1 MKILSPIE
9 LSIVT
14 YTASTTLIKTDA
26 GKLLIM
32 NVSSANTVTVPLN
45 SSVNLPVGTQISIIQ
60 TGSGQTSFV
69 AISGVTINSDT
80 SKLKISTQYSGATL
94 IKTATNTWSLI
105 GNLSA

>member
-9 LSIVT
+9 LNIVT
-14 YTASTTLIKTDA
+14 YTASITLAKIDG
-26 GKLLIM
+26 GKLILM
-32 NVSSANTVTVPLN
+32 NVSSANTITVPLN
-45 SSVNLPVGTQISIIQ
+45 SSVNLPVGTQIAIIQ
-60 TGSGQTSFV
+60 TGLGQTSFV
-69 AISGVTINSDT
+69 ASSGVTINSDT